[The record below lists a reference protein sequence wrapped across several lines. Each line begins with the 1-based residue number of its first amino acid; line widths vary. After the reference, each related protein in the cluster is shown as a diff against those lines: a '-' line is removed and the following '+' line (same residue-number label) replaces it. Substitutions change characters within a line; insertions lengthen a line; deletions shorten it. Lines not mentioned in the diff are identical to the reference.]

1 MNKLEKFL
9 YHISYKGEFEKR
21 LKRYEDKKEAIL
33 NLSEEEFG
41 CEYVKAMV
49 DKVLNLS
56 EEEFECEYVKAMVDE
71 VKAKLIILGTV
82 ATIIFAMLT
91 DLGKIFFKIL
101 FELEKQRIL
110 EEKSLAT
117 DNMLYFLKGFGI
129 TIFCIILLLLYF
141 LLKESTKKIN
151 KAIIY
156 RQIKEKYK

>member
-21 LKRYEDKKEAIL
+21 FEKYKDTKDAI
-33 NLSEEEFG
+33 
-41 CEYVKAMV
+41 
-49 DKVLNLS
+49 LNLS

-82 ATIIFAMLT
+82 ATIIFAILT

-117 DNMLYFLKGFGI
+117 DNMIYFLKGFGI
-129 TIFCIILLLLYF
+129 TIFCIILLLLFF
-141 LLKESTKKIN
+141 LIKEAIKKIN
-151 KAIIY
+151 NAIIY